1 MKDIRKP
8 NRTFRANSKELEAM
22 SPQFSEMLEVD
33 KKYSDSKTVRKNKKA
48 YAKAAKRK
56 IKNNTNKYIEHELE
70 QINENNYLDYM
81 DDLEN
86 GYY

>member
-48 YAKAAKRK
+48 YLSYCSYG
-56 IKNNTNKYIEHELE
+56 NW
-70 QINENNYLDYM
+70 
-81 DDLEN
+81 
-86 GYY
+86 

>member
-22 SPQFSEMLEVD
+22 SPRFSEMLEVD
-33 KKYSDSKTVRKNKKA
+33 RKYSDNKTVRKNKKA

-56 IKNNTNKYIEHELE
+56 IKNNTNKYIEKELE
-70 QINENNYLDYM
+70 FLKETEILDYIS
-81 DDLEN
+81 DIEN
-86 GYY
+86 

>member
-22 SPQFSEMLEVD
+22 SPRFSEMLEVD
-33 KKYSDSKTVRKNKKA
+33 RKYSDNKTVRKNKKT

-56 IKNNTNKYIEHELE
+56 IKNNTNNYIEQELD
-70 QINENNYLDYM
+70 QINENNYLDYIA
-81 DDLEN
+81 DIEN
-86 GYY
+86 T